1 MIADETYAVDALV
14 DLAPNVPTNN
24 LDDGKGGGFGGGHAA
39 PPLPQQNG
47 NWFHELLR
55 HNIDFTEFFSCII
68 AFQYPPQNPPGYPQ
82 QNQAP
87 GAPFVY
93 PPPAAAPGAMAYPP
107 PPQSSQTLS
116 EKDLLRL
123 NEGPPPYFPQ
133 GKIQLI

>member
-1 MIADETYAVDALV
+1 MISRIFCVC
-14 DLAPNVPTNN
+14 N
-24 LDDGKGGGFGGGHAA
+24 LKKTT
-39 PPLPQQNG
+39 
-47 NWFHELLR
+47 
-55 HNIDFTEFFSCII
+55 IFFL

-107 PPQSSQTLS
+107 PQSSQTLS

>member
-14 DLAPNVPTNN
+14 DLAPNVPTND
-24 LDDGKGGGFGGGHAA
+24 LDDGKGGFGGGHAA
-39 PPLPQQNG
+39 PPQQNV
-47 NWFHELLR
+47 
-55 HNIDFTEFFSCII
+55 

-87 GAPFVY
+87 GAPFAY
-93 PPPAAAPGAMAYPP
+93 APPAGPPGPGAMAYPP
-107 PPQSSQTLS
+107 PPSNQNFS

-133 GKIQLI
+133 GKYHRAGQKI

>member
-1 MIADETYAVDALV
+1 MADTQLHHY
-14 DLAPNVPTNN
+14 PNKMVIGFTNFLGIILISLN
-24 LDDGKGGGFGGGHAA
+24 FCS
-39 PPLPQQNG
+39 
-47 NWFHELLR
+47 
-55 HNIDFTEFFSCII
+55 SCII

-107 PPQSSQTLS
+107 PPPQSSQTLS